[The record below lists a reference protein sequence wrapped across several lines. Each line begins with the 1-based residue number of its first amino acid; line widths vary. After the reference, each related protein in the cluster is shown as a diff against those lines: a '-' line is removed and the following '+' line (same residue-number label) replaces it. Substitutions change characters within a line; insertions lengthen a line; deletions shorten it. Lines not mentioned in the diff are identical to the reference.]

1 MNITQNHRTVLAGIA
16 GGIIGALAVFAVMAG
31 LLISYPEQARSL
43 IMDAGSYNAD
53 RGTSV
58 AAEADRALTDREQL
72 VIGVAEKVKPAVV
85 AVTLTKDV
93 PAYVESYGEG
103 YYDPFEEFFGV
114 PSPFG
119 DLFKRDV
126 PVRREQGTEQVEVGG
141 GTGFLISEDGY
152 IVTNRHVVD
161 IEDVTYSVVTD
172 DGESH
177 DARVIAKDP
186 VYDIA
191 ILKIEGSG
199 YPFLAFGDSDAI
211 QVGQTAIAVG
221 NALSEFRNT
230 VSVGVISG
238 LSRSITAGDGSGIVE
253 RLEGVIQTDAA
264 INPGNSGGP
273 LLDLSGKVIGVNVA
287 MAGAE
292 NIGFALPS
300 NGIKKVADSV
310 RENGK
315 IVRPFLGVRY
325 MEITENLQR
334 KNKLPVNYGV
344 LVIRGDLRGELAV
357 TPGSAA
363 DKAGIE
369 ENDIIL
375 ELNGTK
381 IDENRSLASLIREK
395 NVGDA
400 VELKILH
407 HGEEKTLQ
415 ATLGAY
421 PE

>member
-1 MNITQNHRTVLAGIA
+1 MNITQNHRTVLTGIA
-16 GGIIGALAVFAVMAG
+16 GGIIGAFAVFAVMAG
-31 LLISYPEQARSL
+31 LVISYPEQTRSL
-43 IMDAGSYNAD
+43 ILGAGSFDAD

-72 VIGVAEKVKPAVV
+72 VIDAAEKVKPAVV

-93 PAYVESYGEG
+93 PTYERSYGGE
-103 YYDPFEEFFGV
+103 YEDPFERFFGI

-119 DLFKRDV
+119 DLFERDV
-126 PVRREQGTEQVEVGG
+126 PVLREQGTERVEVGG

-161 IEDVTYSVVTD
+161 AEDVEYSVVTD

-177 DARVIAKDP
+177 DAEIIAKDP

-191 ILKIEGSG
+191 ILKIEGSN
-199 YPFLAFGDSDAI
+199 YPFLTFGDSDAI
-211 QVGQTAIAVG
+211 RVGQTAIAVG

-238 LSRSITAGDGSGIVE
+238 LLRSITAGDGRGSVE

-273 LLDLSGKVIGVNVA
+273 LLDLSGKIIGVNVA

-300 NGIKKVADSV
+300 NAVKKVADSV

-325 MEITENLQR
+325 MEITENLKR
-334 KNKLPVNYGV
+334 KNKLPMDEGV
-344 LVIRGDLRGELAV
+344 LVIRGDARGELAV

-375 ELNGTK
+375 ELDGTK
-381 IDENRSLASLIREK
+381 IDENHSLASLIREK
-395 NVGDA
+395 NVGDT

-407 HGEEKTLQ
+407 KGEEKIVR